1 VSAAAIRTDDL
12 VVRAGGRT
20 LLGPV
25 TLEVEEGEHVLVVG
39 PSGSGKTTLLRAIAG
54 LARLDEGRVA
64 IHGRTVSEGQRCLVP
79 PRERGV
85 GFLFQGGALWPH
97 LSVRR
102 TIEFVLRARG
112 VPRGTWPAR
121 VAELLELV
129 DLAGFDG
136 RKPGTMSGGEK
147 QRLALARALS
157 ADPRI
162 LLLDGPLGPLDAG
175 RRQNLLERLSEL
187 QAKLGLTILHVT
199 HDPGEARSVAGRIV
213 TLEGGRVVAGNETT
227 GSLP

>member
-1 VSAAAIRTDDL
+1 MNVSALRLQGL
-12 VVRAGGRT
+12 VVRADGRT

-25 TLEVEEGEHVLVVG
+25 SLEVEEGEHILIVG
-39 PSGSGKTTLLRAIAG
+39 PSGAGKTTLLRAIAG
-54 LARLDEGRVA
+54 LARIDAGSVA
-64 IHGRTVSEGQRCLVP
+64 IHGQAVSEGPRELVP
-79 PRERGV
+79 PRDRGL

-102 TIEFVLRARG
+102 TIEFVLRARR

-129 DLAGFDG
+129 DLLGFEQ

-157 ADPRI
+157 AEPRI
-162 LLLDGPLGPLDAG
+162 LLLDEPLGPLDAG
-175 RRQNLLERLSEL
+175 RRQSLLERLAAL

-199 HDPGEARSVAGRIV
+199 HDPGEARSVADRVMTLERGRIV
-213 TLEGGRVVAGNETT
+213 AGDQAQ
-227 GSLP
+227 GALP